1 MDFLDLAQQCAPTV
15 HPHTLAAIVKTESGF
30 KPFAIGVNKGGA
42 QLTRQPT
49 TKAEA
54 VATATDLIGRGL
66 NIDMGLGQINSE
78 NLARLGYTVEDVF
91 DVCKNLSAAAL
102 ILQDNFTRASAKEG
116 ASQQALMKALSA
128 YNTGDFARGIKNG
141 YVQ

>member
-54 VATATDLIGRGL
+54 VATAQPKASDGAKPRPRAQTRPARKLSPAPMVLTGTMSRG
-66 NIDMGLGQINSE
+66 G
-78 NLARLGYTVEDVF
+78 AR
-91 DVCKNLSAAAL
+91 
-102 ILQDNFTRASAKEG
+102 
-116 ASQQALMKALSA
+116 QA
-128 YNTGDFARGIKNG
+128 R
-141 YVQ
+141 

>member
-54 VATATDLIGRGL
+54 VATAKDLIGPGL

-78 NLARLGYTVEDVF
+78 NLARLGYSVEDVF
-91 DVCKNLSAAAL
+91 DVCKNLSAAGSSRAWAS
-102 ILQDNFTRASAKEG
+102 ISWPASA
-116 ASQQALMKALSA
+116 
-128 YNTGDFARGIKNG
+128 
-141 YVQ
+141 